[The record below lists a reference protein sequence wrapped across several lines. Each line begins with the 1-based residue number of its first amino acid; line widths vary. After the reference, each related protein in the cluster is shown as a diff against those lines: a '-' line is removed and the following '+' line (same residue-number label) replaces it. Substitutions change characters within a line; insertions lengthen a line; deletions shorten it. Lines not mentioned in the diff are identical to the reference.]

1 MKGIYQPQMEVIEKS
16 KNEVKIAINENKIKL
31 AEAVNFLSSNLDLKD
46 LEIQNTS
53 IDKIVA
59 SLYKEYQI

>member
-1 MKGIYQPQMEVIEKS
+1 MEVIEKS